1 MWWKI
6 LLFFWIAVLSTIG
19 IVTPIAGG
27 LGELAMMAQAD
38 PTKVL
43 QVKLHVA
50 DDGRELDASQGGG
63 WLVSVTDA
71 AGREAEARFTSKAA
85 IPAGE
90 DGVLAKA
97 RYNHEAHRVD
107 ILSVLGGYPGF
118 SFPYI
123 PGLEER
129 AKIIFFHVP
138 MSWMTVIAF
147 LVSMWYGI
155 KYLRRKDMEDDFRSA
170 LSAGLGLLFCIL
182 ATTTGSLWA
191 KFNWGS
197 FWNWDPRQTS
207 IFVLLLV
214 YGAYFALRSAI
225 EVEEK
230 KASLSAVYAI
240 IAAATVPFFV
250 FIMPRIM
257 PGLHPG
263 SADDVNAGPVV
274 SSGGMD
280 TSMRIVLY
288 LMLLGYIVLYAWL
301 MRIRMTL
308 HRISLK
314 RAAAA
319 A

>member
-1 MWWKI
+1 MW
-6 LLFFWIAVLSTIG
+6 F
-19 IVTPIAGG
+19 
-27 LGELAMMAQAD
+27 
-38 PTKVL
+38 
-43 QVKLHVA
+43 
-50 DDGRELDASQGGG
+50 
-63 WLVSVTDA
+63 
-71 AGREAEARFTSKAA
+71 
-85 IPAGE
+85 
-90 DGVLAKA
+90 
-97 RYNHEAHRVD
+97 
-107 ILSVLGGYPGF
+107 
-118 SFPYI
+118 
-123 PGLEER
+123 
-129 AKIIFFHVP
+129 
-138 MSWMTVIAF
+138 
-147 LVSMWYGI
+147 GI
-155 KYLRRKDMEDDFRSA
+155 KYLRGKDMEDDFRSSI
-170 LSAGLGLLFCIL
+170 SAGLGLLFCIL

-288 LMLLGYIVLYAWL
+288 AMLGGYLVLYGWL
-301 MRIRMTL
+301 MRIRMRL